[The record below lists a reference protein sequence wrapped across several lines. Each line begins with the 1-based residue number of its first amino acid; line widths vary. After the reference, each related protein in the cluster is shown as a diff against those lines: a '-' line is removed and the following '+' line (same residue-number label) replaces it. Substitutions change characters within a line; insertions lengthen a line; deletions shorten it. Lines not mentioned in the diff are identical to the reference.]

1 MTSSNHFKALVLLGV
16 VLSVF
21 MLNTAVGGEWQRKS
35 DMLRKRGEHANFVYG
50 GKIYVLGG
58 IHDHVYGP
66 ANIEVYDPATDKWE
80 NLGVWD
86 RHRHHITAGSSLY
99 GDEVWI
105 CGGKPAKDD
114 SWLKDVWV
122 YNVAENSW
130 RQGPELPE
138 VHWGG
143 AVVILDDKLH
153 VMTGAQGR
161 SQTTTHHFVLDLKHE
176 KKLWEKASS
185 VPAPRVHVAGVAFD
199 GKIWLIGGEYHHRHD
214 GDTVTVQVYD
224 PATDMWDMSK
234 PQLPMA
240 RSHHEWATFVHDRK
254 IYCVSGVDSVN
265 RSERGQSN
273 IYVYDT
279 AGDQWKE
286 LTPLPHKMCSPAAKI
301 VGDKLYVFGG
311 GGSDWFSGSMR
322 ETWALNIDELAH

>member
-1 MTSSNHFKALVLLGV
+1 
-16 VLSVF
+16 
-21 MLNTAVGGEWQRKS
+21 
-35 DMLRKRGEHANFVYG
+35 MLRKRGEHANFVYG

-66 ANIEVYDPATDKWE
+66 DNIEMYDPATDKWE

-114 SWLKDVWV
+114 SGLKDVWV
-122 YNVAENSW
+122 YNVADNSW

-185 VPAPRVHVAGVAFD
+185 VPAPRVHVAGVAQP
-199 GKIWLIGGEYHHRHD
+199 LRRHHDVVYGSAVAR
-214 GDTVTVQVYD
+214 GPVQ
-224 PATDMWDMSK
+224 
-234 PQLPMA
+234 
-240 RSHHEWATFVHDRK
+240 
-254 IYCVSGVDSVN
+254 
-265 RSERGQSN
+265 
-273 IYVYDT
+273 
-279 AGDQWKE
+279 
-286 LTPLPHKMCSPAAKI
+286 PLPDVIAPGEVRLPIGRDHVDVYRIHKTLLSK
-301 VGDKLYVFGG
+301 
-311 GGSDWFSGSMR
+311 
-322 ETWALNIDELAH
+322 